1 MKMRNVETIRHTS
14 FSLRPYIL
22 YIMEK
27 RFGLITFSTTIH
39 KDFVGVEGMSE
50 IQVKRFSWIDFHR
63 FPLSMD
69 KNHLIANLKILSI
82 SIFIYWLL
90 RDATTPRTTATLF

>member
-1 MKMRNVETIRHTS
+1 
-14 FSLRPYIL
+14 
-22 YIMEK
+22 
-27 RFGLITFSTTIH
+27 
-39 KDFVGVEGMSE
+39 MSE

-90 RDATTPRTTATLF
+90 RDATTPRTAATLF

>member
-22 YIMEK
+22 YIMKK

-69 KNHLIANLKILSI
+69 KNHLIANNFYRFRFLSI
-82 SIFIYWLL
+82 FYYGMQLH
-90 RDATTPRTTATLF
+90 TVF

>member
-1 MKMRNVETIRHTS
+1 
-14 FSLRPYIL
+14 
-22 YIMEK
+22 
-27 RFGLITFSTTIH
+27 
-39 KDFVGVEGMSE
+39 MSE

-63 FPLSMD
+63 FLLSMD
-69 KNHLIANLKILSI
+69 KNHLIAKGVLKILSI